1 MDCRLADS
9 NVCGIFQERILEC
22 IAISF
27 SKECRPT
34 SAYSLMVC
42 VLTLTFH
49 LCIRSMHV
57 GTQSCPRVS
66 AQMVS
71 LWKVPG
77 RKSEAESQDFPTPH
91 SPAQLRSPCIFT
103 SITLESEC
111 PDLAPHQVPGT
122 QVRYGSQENT
132 PAGFRGLWPD
142 SALQVRDLPPRAW
155 ADSLP
160 IRIRGPSSCLS
171 ALVPMNSGQG
181 GRPLP
186 SCDPLPALHIWLRRR
201 SSERMEVMSAALSAQ
216 PLLPPPCT
224 DEETTGPRGQ
234 TGCGPWGAVVPGGLQ
249 PPLGFPTAVDSQHG
263 AAPPRTWC

>member
-1 MDCRLADS
+1 MHCHFLLQIVQANCSILPDGLCTHS
-9 NVCGIFQERILEC
+9 RI
-22 IAISF
+22 
-27 SKECRPT
+27 PT
-34 SAYSLMVC
+34 LH
-42 VLTLTFH
+42 T
-49 LCIRSMHV
+49 V
-57 GTQSCPRVS
+57 GSHGYPELPERVS

-142 SALQVRDLPPRAW
+142 SALQVTDLPPRAW

-160 IRIRGPSSCLS
+160 IRIPGPSSCPS
-171 ALVPMNSGQG
+171 LVVPVNWGQG
-181 GRPLP
+181 GLSVP
-186 SCDPLPALHIWLRRR
+186 SCHPLLALLSWPRRR
-201 SSERMEVMSAALSAQ
+201 SSERMEGMSAALSAQ
-216 PLLPPPCT
+216 LPLPLPCT
-224 DEETTGPRGQ
+224 DEETMGP
-234 TGCGPWGAVVPGGLQ
+234 
-249 PPLGFPTAVDSQHG
+249 
-263 AAPPRTWC
+263 